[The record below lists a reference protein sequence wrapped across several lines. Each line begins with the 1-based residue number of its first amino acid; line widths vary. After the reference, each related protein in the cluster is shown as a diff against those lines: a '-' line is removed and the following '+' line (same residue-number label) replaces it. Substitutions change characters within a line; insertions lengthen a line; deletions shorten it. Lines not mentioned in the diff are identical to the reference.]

1 MELTRR
7 MVKYRI
13 AELLRGAVQQAQEKG
28 LLHST
33 TIPEIA
39 MERPQLAEHGD
50 YACSLPLKLARG
62 AGTPTLPLAE
72 AIVDLIPPAPEV
84 ERAWAAPPGFINFS
98 LSPAWLAG
106 QVEAIIG
113 QEEDFGTIH
122 LGGGSRLQIEFVSVN
137 PTGPLHIGHGRGAVL
152 GSTLARVLAA
162 SGHEVATEYYI
173 NDAGTQI
180 ETFHRSLFARYQQA
194 LGREAQVPE
203 DGYVGDY
210 LLDLG
215 RELAREYGDRFLLMP
230 PDEAVPEL
238 GRMGMERMLAQIR
251 ADLEL
256 LGVTF
261 GRWFSEGDL
270 YRDGQY
276 QKAMQLLRQG
286 GFVEEREGAHW
297 FTSTALGESKDNVLV
312 RSTGAPTYFA
322 TDIAYHY
329 NKFVERGFPRVIN
342 IWGADHQ
349 GHISRMKVAASAM
362 GVDPARLTIIISQM
376 VTLRRGEEAVR
387 ISKRSGDIITLRE
400 VVDDVGPDVCRFFF
414 LTRSQDAQMDFDL
427 ELAKKHSDEN
437 PVYYIQYAHTRMCGI
452 VRHAVEKGRDL
463 EGGDVGLLTHEAEQ
477 ALIRK
482 LLLLPEVVELVT
494 ATLEPHHLPRYS
506 LELAAAFHDFYTRCR
521 VVSKD
526 KALTGARLKLVKA
539 SQIVLAR
546 VLSLM
551 GVTAPER
558 M

>member
-1 MELTRR
+1 

-13 AELLRGAVQQAQEKG
+13 SELLGEAVQQAQEKG
-28 LLHST
+28 LLHSAT
-33 TIPEIA
+33 TPEIA

-50 YACSLPLKLARG
+50 YASSLPLKLARG
-62 AGTPTLPLAE
+62 AGTPPLPLAE
-72 AIVDLIPPAPEV
+72 AIVALIPPAPEV

-98 LSPAWLAG
+98 LSPAWLVG
-106 QVEAIIG
+106 QVDAIIG
-113 QEEDFGTIH
+113 QEEDFGNID

-152 GSTLARVLAA
+152 GSTLARVLGA
-162 SGHEVATEYYI
+162 SGHRVVTEYYI

-194 LGREAQVPE
+194 LGRESPVPE

-215 RELAREYGDRFLLMP
+215 RELAQEHGDRFLLLP
-230 PDEAVPEL
+230 QEEAMPEL
-238 GRMGMERMLAQIR
+238 GRMGMERMLARIR
-251 ADLEL
+251 SDLEL

-261 GRWFSEGDL
+261 ARWFSEGDL

-286 GFVEEREGAHW
+286 GFVEEREGALW
-297 FTSTALGESKDNVLV
+297 FASTALGESKDNVLV

-349 GHISRMKVAASAM
+349 GHISRMKTAASAM
-362 GVDPARLTIIISQM
+362 GVDSARLNVIISQM
-376 VTLRRGEEAVR
+376 VTLRRGEEIVK

-400 VVDDVGPDVCRFFF
+400 VVDEVGPDVCRFFF
-414 LTRSQDAQMDFDL
+414 LTRSPDAQMDFDL

-452 VRHAVEKGRDL
+452 VRHAAEKGREL
-463 EGGDVGLLTHEAEQ
+463 EGGDVRLLSHEAEQ

-494 ATLEPHHLPRYS
+494 VTLEPHHLPRYS

-521 VVSKD
+521 VVSRD
-526 KALTGARLKLVKA
+526 KALTDARLKLVKA

-546 VLSLM
+546 ALTLM